1 MSHII
6 YLGSNP
12 SFSNLNRQLSLN
24 INRLIYSF
32 FKELTCLINLL
43 DKLINLS
50 RIFKSSI
57 VLLN

>member
-1 MSHII
+1 
-6 YLGSNP
+6 
-12 SFSNLNRQLSLN
+12 LN